1 MGCWLPGVVYQ
12 SPSEVRR
19 VLMRRRVVAACVV
32 VGSLREVR
40 RLSAQDSGD
49 SGKSGTRCWSLIEV
63 KGASG

>member
-1 MGCWLPGVVYQ
+1 MHWSVVGCWLPGMVYQ
-12 SPSEVRR
+12 SLSEVRR

-49 SGKSGTRCWSLIEV
+49 SGSLAQGV
-63 KGASG
+63 GV